1 MDVSDWWKAGATAS
15 AAGAAVAGLV
25 GGTYAA
31 LVRRPL
37 PRRTGHVPLPGL
49 TADVEVVVDT
59 WGVPHLFAAR
69 LADLVAAQGYLHAQ
83 DRLWQMEV
91 NRRVVAGR
99 MAEVVGDVAVP
110 LDRWMRTLSLR
121 HVAEQ
126 EPALLRAE
134 TLALYEAYAG
144 GVNARIDEGRLP
156 VEFSLLRHR
165 PEPWTVVDSLSWIK
179 MMALT
184 LCVNWETEILRA
196 RLVDRVGPQLADD
209 LEPGGHP
216 SAPFVVPEGVDYSCI
231 GSDALRRS
239 EEAQEYLGASATDG
253 VGSNSWVVAGSR
265 TASGAPMLA
274 NDMHLGLTIP
284 AVWYENHLSCPELE
298 VTGVSFPGLPGVV
311 AGHNRHVAW
320 GFTNGFP
327 DVQDLYLERLRRH
340 GDGRVEYEADGE
352 WHEAQVRREV
362 IAVKGAA
369 GGARPDVVEHVVT
382 TRHGPVINVLAPE
395 HAEQPLALRWTAL
408 EPSAMGEVMFDLNR
422 VQSCAEMRDV
432 LRGWHTPVQNVVYAD
447 VHGSIGYSYPGRI
460 PIRARGDGRVPVP
473 GWTSEYEWVGF
484 IPYEHLP
491 HQQDP
496 RSGIIVTANQRVTD
510 ADYPYWLGSDFVT
523 GHRAER
529 ITQLLDTA
537 GHVDLSTFRHMHTDV
552 VSTAARRMAEALDD
566 LASDDPRLA
575 EVLELMRGWRGTL
588 AADSAQAAVYQVY
601 SLALARRLLEPRL
614 GDLTDHYLG
623 KGVTPVIAE
632 SSLLGERCREWLERT
647 VADPTSPWWDTGAG
661 ETREQ
666 QMLDALRDTVADL
679 TATFGPDP
687 VRWKWGR
694 LHTLTL
700 RHTLGARPPL
710 DRVFNRGP
718 LPMGGDGDTIWNSQV
733 ARHVADHP
741 DGVMIG
747 PPFRYVADLGDLGQ
761 SRAQLLPGQSGQLGS
776 PHYAD
781 NIGAWLRGDYHP
793 MLMDRAAVDGNA
805 EARFTLVPA

>member
-37 PRRTGHVPLPGL
+37 PRRAGRVPVRGL
-49 TADVEVVVDT
+49 ENDVEVVVDR
-59 WGVPHLFAAR
+59 WGVPHLFADTLPDLAR
-69 LADLVAAQGYLHAQ
+69 AQGYLHAQ

-99 MAEVVGDVAVP
+99 VAEMVGETAVP

-126 EPALLRAE
+126 EPPLLAE
-134 TLALYEAYAG
+134 ETRLLLDAYAE
-144 GVNARIDEGRLP
+144 GVNARIREGRLP

-165 PEPWTVVDSLSWIK
+165 PEPWTVVDSVSWVK

-196 RLVDRVGPQLADD
+196 RLVDRLGPQRAAE
-209 LEPGGHP
+209 LEPDYDP
-216 SAPFVVPEGVDYSCI
+216 SLPFVVPPGVDYSAL
-231 GSDALRRS
+231 GGEALRRS
-239 EEAQEYLGASATDG
+239 SEARRVLGASATDG

-284 AVWYENHLSCPELE
+284 AIWYENHLSCPELE

-327 DVQDLYLERLRRH
+327 DVQDLYLEHLRETPT
-340 GDGRVEYEADGE
+340 GEVQYEADGE
-352 WHEAQVRREV
+352 WHAAQVRHER
-362 IAVKGAA
+362 IRVKG
-369 GGARPDVVEHVVT
+369 GPSGTRPDVVERVVT
-382 TRHGPVINVLAPE
+382 TRHGPVVNALAPD
-395 HAEQPLALRWTAL
+395 HAEEPLALRWTAL
-408 EPSAMGEVMFDLNR
+408 EPNRMVDVLLAMNR
-422 VQSCAEMRDV
+422 VESCEQMREA

-447 VHGSIGYSYPGRI
+447 VQGSIGYSFPGAV
-460 PIRARGDGRVPVP
+460 PIRAKGDGRVPVP
-473 GWTSEYEWVGF
+473 GWTSEYEWVGYVPF
-484 IPYEHLP
+484 DELP
-491 HQQDP
+491 HQLNP
-496 RSGIIVTANQRVTD
+496 PSGVVVTANNRVVD
-510 ADYPYWLGSDFVT
+510 ASYPYWLGGDFVT

-529 ITQLLDTA
+529 IAQLLEAA
-537 GHVDLSTFRHMHTDV
+537 GPVDLATVRRMQTDV
-552 VSTAARRMAEALDD
+552 VSTLAHRMSEALAD

-575 EVLELMRGWRGTL
+575 EVLALMAGWRGTL
-588 AADSAQAAVYQVY
+588 AADSAQAAVYQVF

-632 SSLLGERCREWLERT
+632 SSLLGERSREWLART
-647 VADPTSPWWDTGAG
+647 VADPVSPWWDTGSG
-661 ETREQ
+661 QTREQ
-666 QMLDALRDTVADL
+666 QMLAALGDTVAEL
-679 TATFGPDP
+679 SATFGPDP
-687 VRWKWGR
+687 VRWTWGR

-700 RHTLGARPPL
+700 RHLLGSRPPL

-718 LPMGGDGDTIWNSQV
+718 FPMGGDGDTIWNSQV
-733 ARHVADHP
+733 ARHAVDHP
-741 DGVMIG
+741 DAVMIG
-747 PPFRYVADLGDLGQ
+747 PPFRYIADLADLGR
-761 SRAQLLPGQSGQLGS
+761 SRGQLLPGQSGQIGS

-781 NIGAWLRGDYHP
+781 NISAWLRGDDHP
-793 MLMDRAAVDGNA
+793 LLMDRAAVDGA
-805 EARFTLVPA
+805 AQARFTLGPA

>member
-1 MDVSDWWKAGATAS
+1 MDVNEWWKAGATAS

-37 PRRTGHVPLPGL
+37 PRRSGRVPVAGL
-49 TADVEVVVDT
+49 GDDVEVVVDT
-59 WGVPHLFAAR
+59 WGVPHLFAR
-69 LADLVAAQGYLHAQ
+69 TLPDLVRAQGYLHAQ

-99 MAEVVGDVAVP
+99 VAEMVGEAAVP

-126 EPALLRAE
+126 EPALLADETRA
-134 TLALYEAYAG
+134 LLEAYAE
-144 GVNARIDEGRLP
+144 GVNARIGEGRLP
-156 VEFSLLRHR
+156 VEFTLLRHR
-165 PEPWTVVDSLSWIK
+165 PEPWTVVDSVSWVK

-196 RLVDRVGPQLADD
+196 RLVDRLGPERAAE
-209 LEPGGHP
+209 LEPEYDP
-216 SAPFVVPEGVDYSCI
+216 SMPFVVPPGVDYSSL
-231 GSDALRRS
+231 GTEALRRS
-239 EEAQEYLGASATDG
+239 SEAQEVLGASATDG

-284 AVWYENHLSCPELE
+284 AIWYENHLSCPELE
-298 VTGVSFPGLPGVV
+298 VTGVSFPGLPGVI

-327 DVQDLYLERLRRH
+327 DVQDLYVEHLRETS
-340 GDGRVEYEADGE
+340 GRVEYEADGA
-352 WHEAQVRREV
+352 WHDAQVREETIR
-362 IAVKGAA
+362 VKG
-369 GGARPDVVEHVVT
+369 GASGPRPDVVERVVT
-382 TRHGPVINVLAPE
+382 TRHGPVINALAPD
-395 HAEQPLALRWTAL
+395 HAEAPLALRWTAL
-408 EPSAMGEVMFDLNR
+408 EPNRMADVLVAMNR
-422 VQSCAEMRDV
+422 VRSCEQMFEV

-447 VHGSIGYSYPGRI
+447 VHGSIGYCYPGAV
-460 PIRARGDGRVPVP
+460 PIRAKGDGRVPVP
-473 GWTSEYEWVGF
+473 GWTSEYEWIGYVPF
-484 IPYEHLP
+484 DDLP
-491 HQQDP
+491 HQQNP
-496 RSGIIVTANQRVTD
+496 PSGIIVTANNRVVD
-510 ADYPYWLGSDFVT
+510 ASYPYWLGSDFVT

-529 ITQLLDTA
+529 ITQLLEAA
-537 GHVDLSTFRHMHTDV
+537 GPVDVSTVRRMQTDV
-552 VSTAARRMAEALDD
+552 VSTLAHRMTDAMED

-575 EVLELMRGWRGTL
+575 EVLGLMVGWRGTL
-588 AADSAQAAVYQVY
+588 AADSSQAAIYQVF

-632 SSLLGERCREWLERT
+632 SSLLGERCREWLART
-647 VADPTSPWWDTGAG
+647 VADPVSPWWDTGDG
-661 ETREQ
+661 QSREQ
-666 QMLDALRDTVADL
+666 QMLAALRDTVDEL

-687 VRWKWGR
+687 VRWTWGR

-718 LPMGGDGDTIWNSQV
+718 FPMGGDGDTIWNSQV
-733 ARHVADHP
+733 ARHAVDQP

-747 PPFRYVADLGDLGQ
+747 PPFRYVADLADLGR
-761 SRAQLLPGQSGQLGS
+761 SCGQLMPGQSGQIGS

-781 NIGAWLRGDYHP
+781 NVGAWLRGDYHP
-793 MLMDRAAVDGNA
+793 MPMDRAAVDDVA
-805 EARFTLVPA
+805 EARFTLGPA